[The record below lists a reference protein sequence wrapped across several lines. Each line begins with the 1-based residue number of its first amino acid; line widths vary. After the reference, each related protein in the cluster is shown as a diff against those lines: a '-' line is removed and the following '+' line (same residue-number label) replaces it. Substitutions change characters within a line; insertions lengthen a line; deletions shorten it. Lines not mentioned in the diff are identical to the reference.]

1 MLALVIREETKPKNH
16 IASCQQETW
25 ESTQLLET
33 GGMATALGWS
43 CAPFLFLMLEVFLV
57 STYLFRRMGTM
68 RTLNTTW
75 WWSEVPFAGSS
86 LSH

>member
-1 MLALVIREETKPKNH
+1 MIRKETKPKNRV
-16 IASCQQETW
+16 ASCQQETW

-33 GGMATALGWS
+33 GGMAMAV
-43 CAPFLFLMLEVFLV
+43 LFLMLEVFLV
-57 STYLFRRMGTM
+57 SNYLFRRMGTM

>member
-1 MLALVIREETKPKNH
+1 MPGSSGSHACSCDQEGNEAQKPRSFVPAGDLGEH
-16 IASCQQETW
+16 TA
-25 ESTQLLET
+25 LET
-33 GGMATALGWS
+33 GGMAMAV
-43 CAPFLFLMLEVFLV
+43 LFLMLEVFLV
-57 STYLFRRMGTM
+57 SNYLFRRMGTM

>member
-1 MLALVIREETKPKNH
+1 MIREETKPKKH

-33 GGMATALGWS
+33 GGMAMAV
-43 CAPFLFLMLEVFLV
+43 LFLMLEVFLV
-57 STYLFRRMGTM
+57 STYLVRRMGTM
-68 RTLNTTW
+68 RTLNTTR